1 MLASLRKA
9 VLQHEPDWLEDWLE
23 VPVNEVVG
31 AECPGEA
38 PHRRGGGPTV
48 AQEIDDGQPLL
59 PLGVSGCLEHGVDL
73 LSLLAFLF
81 GDLQN
86 HRLDR
91 LLPGLESV
99 RHHVKVADA
108 GQAGKAAI
116 RSDIAGDGRHP
127 LRDELDGLDGRL
139 AVSVAG
145 MLYRYETEAEMRDG
159 QVTQIGGVIRHRQG
173 MDNDVAAPLEQ
184 ILILPEELDRQTVL
198 KDQPQQIDE
207 PANLVVS
214 HLEGI

>member
-48 AQEIDDGQPLL
+48 AQQIDDGQPLL

-81 GDLQN
+81 GDPQN

-99 RHHVKVADA
+99 RHHVEVADA
-108 GQAGKAAI
+108 VPAGKAAI
-116 RSDIAGDGRHP
+116 WSDIAGNGRYP
-127 LRDELDGLDGRL
+127 LRDEVERLDGRL
-139 AVSVAG
+139 AVG
-145 MLYRYETEAEMRDG
+145 IT
-159 QVTQIGGVIRHRQG
+159 GVFHR
-173 MDNDVAAPLEQ
+173 N
-184 ILILPEELDRQTVL
+184 
-198 KDQPQQIDE
+198 
-207 PANLVVS
+207 
-214 HLEGI
+214 